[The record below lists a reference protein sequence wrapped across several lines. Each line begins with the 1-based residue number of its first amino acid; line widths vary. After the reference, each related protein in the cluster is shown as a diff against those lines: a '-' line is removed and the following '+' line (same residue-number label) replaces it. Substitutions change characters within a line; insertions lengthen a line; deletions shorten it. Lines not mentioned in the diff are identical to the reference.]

1 MKKNDHVIDPAAL
14 RRALGMFAT
23 GIAVVTTRS
32 PEGKPVGLT
41 VNSFNSVSL
50 EPPLVLWSLARSNSA
65 FEVFE
70 GCSHYAVNILATDQ
84 QALSNHFASKVH
96 DRFKDL
102 AWHEGLGG
110 APLLDGCCAHFEVRN
125 TTRVPGGDHL
135 VFIGEV
141 ERFGWHKREP
151 LIYFGGHYR
160 QLAGT

>member
-1 MKKNDHVIDPAAL
+1 MKNNEHAIDPAAM

-23 GIAVVTTRS
+23 GITVVTARRPDGT
-32 PEGKPVGLT
+32 PVGLT

-70 GCSHYAVNILATDQ
+70 TCSYYAVNVLAEDQ
-84 QALSNHFASKVH
+84 QALSNHFASKTH
-96 DRFKDL
+96 DRFKGVEWTPGL
-102 AWHEGLGG
+102 AGL
-110 APLLDGCCAHFEVRN
+110 PLLTSCCAHFEVRN
-125 TTRVPGGDHL
+125 RTRIEGGDHL

-160 QLAGT
+160 ELAKP